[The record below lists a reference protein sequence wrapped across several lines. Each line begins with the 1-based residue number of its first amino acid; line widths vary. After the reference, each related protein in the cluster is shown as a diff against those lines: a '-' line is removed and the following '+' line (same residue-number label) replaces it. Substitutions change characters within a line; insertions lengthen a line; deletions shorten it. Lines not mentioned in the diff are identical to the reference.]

1 MGKDQETGRRPM
13 RLGKKKGFKAG
24 VGKTEQCATG
34 ETGTKECSREWGWG
48 EREGKGGGREELTK
62 IYRYKNSGWV
72 GDWRG
77 GYGGT
82 FGIALKM

>member
-48 EREGKGGGREELTK
+48 EREGKGCSQL
-62 IYRYKNSGWV
+62 
-72 GDWRG
+72 
-77 GYGGT
+77 
-82 FGIALKM
+82 